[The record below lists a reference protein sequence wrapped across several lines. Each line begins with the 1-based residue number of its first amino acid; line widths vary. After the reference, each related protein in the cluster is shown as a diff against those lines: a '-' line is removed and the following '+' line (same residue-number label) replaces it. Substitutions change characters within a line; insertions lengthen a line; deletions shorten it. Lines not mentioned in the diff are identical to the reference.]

1 MAELP
6 SDPLSELELSEE
18 DQGLIGAIY
27 DHYPEDE
34 VLTER

>member
-6 SDPLSELELSEE
+6 SDPLSEFESSEE
-18 DQGLIGAIY
+18 DQGLSGATY

-34 VLTER
+34 VLTVR